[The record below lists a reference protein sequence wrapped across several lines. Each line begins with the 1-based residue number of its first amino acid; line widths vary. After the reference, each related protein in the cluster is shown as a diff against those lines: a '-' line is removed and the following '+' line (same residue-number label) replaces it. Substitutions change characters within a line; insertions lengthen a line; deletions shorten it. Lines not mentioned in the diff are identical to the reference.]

1 MTYDKNGNFFGTPR
15 GESTGINAGFV
26 VKDLG
31 KKLLSTIKIAH
42 TETKYY

>member
-1 MTYDKNGNFFGTPR
+1 MKRNH
-15 GESTGINAGFV
+15 INAGFV

-31 KKLLSTIKIAH
+31 KKSLSTIKIAH